1 MLQCQTAEQSKNAD
15 GKWCNKMASANIP
28 NLFFFCIIRF
38 AFTRI
43 CRPQNTYLVSLCCF
57 CFPPRPMRSMPCSD
71 EGQGWISKTRKK
83 TIAEQLPHS
92 MVKNEIR
99 SVIMLIALNFPCPSR
114 VRISTT
120 QLAKYPHVS
129 YVEEYILN
137 LFPFLLLEQK
147 IMTANSKSLFLEN
160 F

>member
-28 NLFFFCIIRF
+28 NLVFFYHKAHFYAHLQATITFTWFRF
-38 AFTRI
+38 V
-43 CRPQNTYLVSLCCF
+43 VSVFPHALCDRCHAQ
-57 CFPPRPMRSMPCSD
+57 MRAKD
-71 EGQGWISKTRKK
+71 GKK
-83 TIAEQLPHS
+83 IIAEQLPHS

-99 SVIMLIALNFPCPSR
+99 SVIMLIALNFPCPSW

-129 YVEEYILN
+129 YVEEYKLN
-137 LFPFLLLEQK
+137 LFPCLLLEQK
-147 IMTANSKSLFLEN
+147 IITANSKSLFLEN

>member
-1 MLQCQTAEQSKNAD
+1 MPTESGATKWPLQTFQT
-15 GKWCNKMASANIP
+15 W
-28 NLFFFCIIRF
+28 FFFVSEGSLLR
-38 AFTRI
+38 AFVGYN
-43 CRPQNTYLVSLCCF
+43 NTYLVSFCCF

-71 EGQGWISKTRKK
+71 EGLGWISKTRKK
-83 TIAEQLPHS
+83 IIAEELPHS
-92 MVKNEIR
+92 MVKNKIR
-99 SVIMLIALNFPCPSR
+99 SVIMLIALNFPCPSW

-137 LFPFLLLEQK
+137 LFPCLLLEQK

>member
-1 MLQCQTAEQSKNAD
+1 
-15 GKWCNKMASANIP
+15 
-28 NLFFFCIIRF
+28 
-38 AFTRI
+38 
-43 CRPQNTYLVSLCCF
+43 
-57 CFPPRPMRSMPCSD
+57 MRSMPCSD

-83 TIAEQLPHS
+83 IIAEQLPHS

-99 SVIMLIALNFPCPSR
+99 SVIMLIALNFPCPSW

-137 LFPFLLLEQK
+137 LFPCLLLEQK
-147 IMTANSKSLFLEN
+147 IITANSKVCFWKIFKRIANRPMIKLLKRFLSTYYVLFILMYI
-160 F
+160 FLSVFSPIPTKV